1 MIMAHRISILLFV
14 MVAYFLFLPLS
25 AGAAA
30 GDFKL
35 QVPIGGLSEI
45 TLCDGHLDGSMTCEG
60 ITKFIVAIYEWLIRA
75 AVIAGML
82 VFVIAGIAW
91 MSARGNTEQ
100 TKKAQD
106 LIKDTLV
113 GLALALGSYTLLW
126 AISPQLVTLNPFE
139 SQKIDMDVHKLREGM
154 ITDITKLPQDSRAMR
169 DVAKFVCVDK
179 LEGIPIYIPAIST
192 NRNTECKLCGFKPEY
207 HVSFRLSI
215 LDGMPDPPGTYY
227 YVKSGSA
234 FQSQWSDWENF
245 LKEAQRTEADE
256 GITEKDLEELRMN
269 PELIH
274 IDCCL
279 KGSGATPNPK
289 CTNEP
294 PLP

>member
-1 MIMAHRISILLFV
+1 MS
-14 MVAYFLFLPLS
+14 LS
-25 AGAAA
+25 ANATP

-45 TLCDGHLDGSMTCEG
+45 ELCEQHLGGFTCEG

-82 VFVIAGIAW
+82 IFVIASIAW
-91 MSARGNTEQ
+91 MSARGNAEQ

-106 LIKDTLV
+106 LIKDTLI
-113 GLALALGSYTLLW
+113 GITLALGSYTLLW

-139 SQKIDMDVHKLREGM
+139 LGKIDIDVHRLSEGL
-154 ITDITKLPQDSRAMR
+154 ITDITKLPQDSRPMR
-169 DVAKFVCVDK
+169 DIAKFVCSK
-179 LEGIPIYIPAIST
+179 LEGRPIYMPVINT
-192 NRNTECKLCGFKPEY
+192 NRVTECSICGLKSNINIP
-207 HVSFRLSI
+207 FRFST
-215 LDGMPDPPGTYY
+215 LDGMPDPPGPYY

-245 LKEAQRTEADE
+245 LKDAQSKNY
-256 GITEKDLEELRMN
+256 INEKELKELRMN

-279 KGSGATPNPK
+279 K
-289 CTNEP
+289 
-294 PLP
+294 